1 MKDKIANIQT
11 TKYLLN
17 KYELLAKKSLGQ
29 NFIVD
34 SNIID
39 RLIAHAKLSK
49 DVAVI
54 EVGPGLGS
62 LTQELINHAGKVVSI
77 EIDQNMVEILSD
89 LFKDKENFQLI
100 YSDILQFDLE
110 SLVKQLK
117 SEYKE
122 VIIVANLPYYIT
134 SEILIKLFKLQDK
147 VDTVMLMV
155 QREFAQR
162 LTAQKNSKD
171 YRTLTV
177 LAQTFYNSKIIMRI
191 SKHVFYPRPN
201 VDSAIIL
208 MKAKNES
215 EVLDL
220 ESYADFI
227 EMCFTQKRKTIYNNL
242 RSRLGEDLAKKI
254 LEKSGVKASE
264 RASDLD
270 LSKFLEM
277 YEVYYEEKILCE
289 S

>member
-89 LFKDKENFQLI
+89 LFKDKEKFQLI

-177 LAQTFYNSKIIMRI
+177 LAQTFYKSKIIMRI

-208 MKAKNES
+208 MKAKDS
-215 EVLDL
+215 EVVDL
-220 ESYADFI
+220 TAYVAFI
-227 EMCFTQKRKTIYNNL
+227 EMCFTQKRKNIYNNL
-242 RSRLGEDLAKKI
+242 RSSLGEDLSKLI
-254 LEKSGVKASE
+254 LEKSGVEARE

>member
-77 EIDQNMVEILSD
+77 EIDQNMVEILND
-89 LFKDKENFQLI
+89 LFKEKENFKLI
-100 YSDILQFDLE
+100 HSDILQFDLE
-110 SLVKQLK
+110 GLVKELK

-162 LTAQKNSKD
+162 LTA
-171 YRTLTV
+171 
-177 LAQTFYNSKIIMRI
+177 
-191 SKHVFYPRPN
+191 
-201 VDSAIIL
+201 
-208 MKAKNES
+208 
-215 EVLDL
+215 
-220 ESYADFI
+220 
-227 EMCFTQKRKTIYNNL
+227 
-242 RSRLGEDLAKKI
+242 
-254 LEKSGVKASE
+254 
-264 RASDLD
+264 
-270 LSKFLEM
+270 
-277 YEVYYEEKILCE
+277 
-289 S
+289 

>member
-11 TKYLLN
+11 TKYLLD

-39 RLIAHAKLSK
+39 RLVSHAKLSK

-77 EIDQNMVEILSD
+77 EIDQNMVKILNEV
-89 LFKDKENFQLI
+89 FRDKENFKLI
-100 YSDILQFDLE
+100 HSDILDFDLE
-110 SLVKQLK
+110 SLVKELK
-117 SEYKE
+117 GEYKE
-122 VIIVANLPYYIT
+122 VVIVANLPYYIT
-134 SEILIKLFKLQDK
+134 SEILIKLFKLEDK

-162 LTAQKNSKD
+162 LTAQKSSKD

-177 LAQTFYNSKIIMRI
+177 LAKTFYQSKIIMRI

-208 MKAKNES
+208 MKAKAS
-215 EVLDL
+215 EVSNLQV
-220 ESYADFI
+220 YADFI
-227 EMCFTQKRKTIYNNL
+227 SMCFTQKRKTIYNNL
-242 RSRLGEDLAKKI
+242 RSTLGEDLSKTI
-254 LEKSGVKASE
+254 LEKSAIEASK
-264 RASDLD
+264 RAADLD
-270 LSKFLEM
+270 LSDFLKM
-277 YEVYYEEKILCE
+277 YEVYYEEKILCQG
-289 S
+289 

>member
-89 LFKDKENFQLI
+89 LFKDKEKFQLI

-177 LAQTFYNSKIIMRI
+177 LAQTFYKSKIIMRI

-215 EVLDL
+215 EVLNL